1 MYKCWKLCYVG
12 SSSDQLRR
20 TCHRHLFAT
29 PHITLVAWNQPW
41 WEHAGKQEMT
51 QISAVYL
58 GERVTNYIPAHH
70 WWEAGGEPFCY
81 IPEAYSTQRK
91 LQPLSRPHA
100 AQQWRSKRGAEIRR
114 ALSPFW
120 WSEELQREHLS
131 TALGRALSGEVETGC
146 SGGEVPPVPG
156 SVTQSWPTLCNPMD
170 CGPPGSSV
178 HGIPL
183 E

>member
-70 WWEAGGEPFCY
+70 WWEAGESLSATFLRLTPHRGSYSHYPGPTLHSSGGVNGE
-81 IPEAYSTQRK
+81 QRSGVPSPSFGGVRSCRENTSP
-91 LQPLSRPHA
+91 LPWDELCPARWRPAALEGRSHPCLGQSLSRGRLFATLRTVAPLAPLSTEFP
-100 AQQWRSKRGAEIRR
+100 
-114 ALSPFW
+114 
-120 WSEELQREHLS
+120 
-131 TALGRALSGEVETGC
+131 
-146 SGGEVPPVPG
+146 
-156 SVTQSWPTLCNPMD
+156 
-170 CGPPGSSV
+170 
-178 HGIPL
+178 
-183 E
+183 